1 MHMWQCNGAISQ
13 QWKVRADGAII
24 NVKSGRA
31 LDVRG
36 WDTANG
42 ALAQIWDFNN
52 TANQLWHAPA

>member
-1 MHMWQCNGAISQ
+1 
-13 QWKVRADGAII
+13 VRAGGAII

-42 ALAQIWDFNN
+42 AIAQIWDFNN